1 MGVDV
6 DADDGVPQL
15 REARRGDGADVSET
29 DDDDLHAGVPQ
40 VAALRYVRGTRT
52 YSTLLT
58 FGIRAPPGRRLHR
71 LAILRPFAGR
81 LGLLTGGRLPRR
93 VAAAVVKTG
102 GTEIDI
108 ALYADVL
115 RRHRTIVVVGVVLT
129 LALVVLSVVR
139 VSPSGIGFRSP
150 QIWSNQSTIV
160 LTQQG
165 APEFRSV
172 LPSSGP
178 GGTSSLADTSRF
190 AGLIDVYTTLATSDA
205 VVRMLERRG
214 LIDPAAMA
222 NGRSP
227 ITAAAVVST
236 VGGGTTP
243 MMTLTAQAP
252 SAAKATKLTRGAT
265 NALVEFVEA
274 RQAAA
279 KIPERDRIQLR
290 VVKASDEPTLVKPR
304 SKALPILVLLG
315 GLFATAAFA
324 FTRDNVARGDVRP
337 CSNRRRSTMSRTLP
351 RS

>member
-1 MGVDV
+1 M
-6 DADDGVPQL
+6 
-15 REARRGDGADVSET
+15 
-29 DDDDLHAGVPQ
+29 
-40 VAALRYVRGTRT
+40 
-52 YSTLLT
+52 
-58 FGIRAPPGRRLHR
+58 
-71 LAILRPFAGR
+71 
-81 LGLLTGGRLPRR
+81 
-93 VAAAVVKTG
+93 
-102 GTEIDI
+102 
-108 ALYADVL
+108 
-115 RRHRTIVVVGVVLT
+115 
-129 LALVVLSVVR
+129 
-139 VSPSGIGFRSP
+139 
-150 QIWSNQSTIV
+150 
-160 LTQQG
+160 
-165 APEFRSV
+165 

-324 FTRDNVARGDVRP
+324 FTRDNVARGERPAVLQSATLNDEQDASAVVKGSQPTSTIGPVRQEP
-337 CSNRRRSTMSRTLP
+337 ASGAVDERAKPVAGNRWTLYPGLGAEGRRGARRRRATAPSQHGYGA
-351 RS
+351 RSALAVGVRDPSE

>member
-1 MGVDV
+1 M
-6 DADDGVPQL
+6 
-15 REARRGDGADVSET
+15 
-29 DDDDLHAGVPQ
+29 
-40 VAALRYVRGTRT
+40 
-52 YSTLLT
+52 
-58 FGIRAPPGRRLHR
+58 
-71 LAILRPFAGR
+71 
-81 LGLLTGGRLPRR
+81 
-93 VAAAVVKTG
+93 
-102 GTEIDI
+102 
-108 ALYADVL
+108 
-115 RRHRTIVVVGVVLT
+115 T

-139 VSPSGIGFRSP
+139 ISPSGIAFRSP
-150 QIWSNQSTIV
+150 QVWSNQSTIV

-165 APEFRSV
+165 APELRSV

-214 LIDPAAMA
+214 LIDPADMA
-222 NGRSP
+222 NGKSP

-252 SAAKATKLTRGAT
+252 SAAQATKLTRGAT
-265 NALVEFVEA
+265 NALVEFVES

-279 KIPERDRIQLR
+279 KIPAKDRIQLR
-290 VVKASDEPTLVKPR
+290 VVKASDEPALVKPR

-324 FTRDNVARGDVRP
+324 FTRDNVARGRPTVLQSATLNDEQDASGVVNGPHPTSTIGPVRQEP
-337 CSNRRRSTMSRTLP
+337 TADAVDDRAKPVAGNRGRSTLGSVPNADAEHDDDAQQRL
-351 RS
+351 RSTGTGRAQR

>member
-1 MGVDV
+1 M
-6 DADDGVPQL
+6 
-15 REARRGDGADVSET
+15 
-29 DDDDLHAGVPQ
+29 
-40 VAALRYVRGTRT
+40 
-52 YSTLLT
+52 
-58 FGIRAPPGRRLHR
+58 
-71 LAILRPFAGR
+71 
-81 LGLLTGGRLPRR
+81 
-93 VAAAVVKTG
+93 
-102 GTEIDI
+102 
-108 ALYADVL
+108 
-115 RRHRTIVVVGVVLT
+115 LT

-165 APEFRSV
+165 APELRSV

-324 FTRDNVARGDVRP
+324 FTRDNVARGERPAVLQSATLNDEQDASAVVKGSQPTSTIGPVRQEP
-337 CSNRRRSTMSRTLP
+337 ASGAVDERAKPVAGNRGRSTLGSVPKADAEHDDDAQRHL
-351 RS
+351 RSTGTGRAQR